1 MPLRLRDS
9 SHAADF
15 VGFAADGVAVEKALH
30 ESYLSTNEDKPAAMT
45 PACTPCHTNGVLVD
59 YRDNGRGSVA
69 AACRECFEVGLQA
82 GASAGVAACDSEGA
96 TICFLVHIFHFS
108 RFHALSQ
115 NSHSIFVHSTKI
127 SVMAAFVSGEAAC
140 ASS

>member
-1 MPLRLRDS
+1 ME
-9 SHAADF
+9 HAYLDC
-15 VGFAADGVAVEKALH
+15 VGAYVVEYRAYLACHEVDGYGVDA
-30 ESYLSTNEDKPAAMT
+30 
-45 PACTPCHTNGVLVD
+45 CHTYGVFVD

-69 AACRECFEVGLQA
+69 AAGCECFEVGLQA
-82 GASAGVAACDSEGA
+82 SASAGVAACDSEGA

-127 SVMAAFVSGEAAC
+127 SVMAALVSGEAAC
-140 ASS
+140 ASSSQMAIARWVDASNAGSA